1 MSSKAA
7 IITDTHWG
15 IRNDNLSFLNHNK
28 RFLEE
33 VFFPEIEKY
42 PFLLFQPFLSINYI
56 IHTNNNY
63 KFLKPCR

>member
-33 VFFPEIEKY
+33 IFFPEIEKHN
-42 PFLLFQPFLSINYI
+42 IKEI
-56 IHTNNNY
+56 IHLGDLTDRQKYINWEAMPG
-63 KFLKPCR
+63 KA